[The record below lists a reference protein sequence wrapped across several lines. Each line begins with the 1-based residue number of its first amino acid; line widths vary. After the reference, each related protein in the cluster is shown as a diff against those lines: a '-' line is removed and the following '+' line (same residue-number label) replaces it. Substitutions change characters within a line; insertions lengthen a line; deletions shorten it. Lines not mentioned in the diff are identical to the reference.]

1 MIEEQGGKAMKRKT
15 LAGLAVIF
23 LLGHVAAAQIST
35 KVPIFQV
42 DPTWPQLPNNW
53 VLGVT
58 SAVAVDSR
66 DHVWIMHRP
75 RTVALDQK
83 AAPPVLEFDAAG
95 KFVNSWGGPGPGY
108 EWPDS
113 EHGIYVDDKNGVW
126 IGGSSRPGAGV
137 CGVAGNCTRD
147 DSMILKFTPEGKF
160 IMAIGHRDAVE
171 ESDLPGL
178 REVDTGFTDTKNV
191 HTATGTFV
199 HNNEL
204 FITDGYQGPGP
215 QGNCRVIVFDSNT
228 GAFKRM
234 WGGFGKPPGCN
245 PADPE
250 RAVPAAYGGNPAP
263 AGRGAG
269 GGGGAA
275 AGGGGRA
282 AQPTLDTE
290 GDGSP
295 HLGTAHGIGVS
306 NDGLVYVCDRG
317 NRRIQVFTITG
328 KYVTQAFINRG
339 GPSRSSAASLAFSR
353 DPEQKYM
360 YVADYGNSHVVVMD
374 RKSLGVLY
382 QFGDRNARPGDFQ
395 GLHNIA
401 IDSKGNLYTAEVE
414 PGRRAQRF
422 VFKGM
427 GTPPTQ

>member
-1 MIEEQGGKAMKRKT
+1 MKRKM
-15 LAGLAVIF
+15 LAGLAVMF
-23 LLGHVAAAQIST
+23 LVIAVGMSQRLLVHVAAAQNS
-35 KVPIFQV
+35 KQVPLFEV

-83 AAPPVLEFDAAG
+83 AAPPVLEFDATG
-95 KFVNSWGGPGPGY
+95 KFVNAWGGPGPGY

-113 EHGIYVDDKNGVW
+113 EHGIYVDVKNGVW

-160 IMAIGHRDAVE
+160 LMAIGHRDAIE

-199 HNNEL
+199 YNNEL

-234 WGGFGKPPGCN
+234 WGGFGKPPECEQT
-245 PADPE
+245 DPE
-250 RAVPAAYGGNPAP
+250 RAVPAAYGGNPA
-263 AGRGAG
+263 
-269 GGGGAA
+269 AA
-275 AGGGGRA
+275 ASGGGRGMQA
-282 AQPTLDTE
+282 ALDME

-295 HLGTAHGIGVS
+295 HLGTAHGIAVS
-306 NDGLVYVCDRG
+306 NDGVVYVCDRG
-317 NRRIQVFTITG
+317 NRRIQVFTTAG
-328 KYVTQAFINRG
+328 KYVRQLFINRD
-339 GPSRSSAASLAFSR
+339 GPSRSSAASLAFSP
-353 DPEQKYM
+353 DPEQKYI
-360 YVADYGNSHVVVMD
+360 YVVDYGNSHVVVVD
-374 RKSLGVLY
+374 RKSLEVLY
-382 QFGDRNARPGDFQ
+382 QFGDRSAKPGDFQ
-395 GLHNIA
+395 GLHNLA
-401 IDSKGNLYTAEVE
+401 VDSKGNLYTAEVE

-427 GTPPTQ
+427 GTPPTR